1 MKRNISILL
10 TILMLLML
18 VFSTVSADETVNLAL
33 GTEVRSST
41 SVDNFG
47 WFAEYVTNGMRDFD
61 EENVIRGWSS
71 AIRFFNPEIAREN
84 STQWIKIDL
93 GDVYTISQVDLYP
106 RPDEGNVGEYFPID
120 FVIQVST
127 EASAWEQTDES
138 DDDWTTVVTQT
149 DVEKPED
156 GSVQSFTFVPIAARY
171 VRVKATELREGSD
184 GYVFQLAEIEVY
196 E

>member
-10 TILMLLML
+10 VSLVLFTL

-93 GDVYTISQVDLYP
+93 GDVYTISRVDLYP
-106 RPDEGNVGEYFPID
+106 RSDGSNIGLYFPID
-120 FVIQVST
+120 YVIQVST
-127 EASAWEQTDES
+127 EDNAWEQTDES
-138 DDDWTTVVTQT
+138 DDGWTTVVTKT
-149 DVEKPED
+149 DVERPED
-156 GSVQSFTFVPIAARY
+156 GVQSFTFAPVAAKY
-171 VRVKATELREGSD
+171 VRVKATRLQEGGD
-184 GYVFQLAEIEVY
+184 GFVVQLAEIEVY